1 MAYINNIDNKFLNLQ
16 ISQLMLKKLIQYA
29 VYPSKRVSKK
39 DKRNL
44 QELINSISY
53 ETSYEESQVNERYSF
68 KFLRELINMVVDGYS
83 DIEVVANY
91 FMEKEGKIDGYPT
104 EVLNTI
110 LSWIQI
116 AVENEGLFNDS
127 DLKMM
132 RDFISNRLQYLFIF
146 KSLPE
151 INRSAE
157 RLNNESV
164 DIKSIVE
171 TTTPLIKKLDIDL
184 RRSKYV
190 NEDRFLD
197 TSIGARQSSDR
208 DRDLDSLQEIIQASR
223 NKDAKLISG
232 YRSLNKIINGG
243 FAKDRVY
250 VFSAVPKHFKS
261 GTLLNIAVSVARNNH
276 YTTKNPNNKPC
287 IVYFSMENSVVE
299 TYERLY
305 SLVTGKELADT
316 KENWKLVVKAI
327 DDYININDIALK
339 IIYRPGNSVDT
350 SYIEDII
357 ENCEAE
363 GYEVIMMVQDYL
375 KRINSYR
382 RPHDEL
388 RLVLGSVVDE
398 FEDIAKEHHIPIV
411 TAAQLNRAAYELV
424 DDQMIKGNNDVAKSL
439 GTKHIAESAQ
449 IIENC
454 DYAIIINREN
464 LFNRTEL
471 TDIIPSLKPKNNP
484 YLSFKLLISR
494 ANSKTE
500 DATYFAQP
508 FDNGFR
514 LTEDVREPESK
525 AVKDIRRV
533 LNDVLDDTEKSEL
546 SSRFGYRFDDD
557 GVSNSF
563 ARPLT
568 KDEINSYDTYN
579 DTSKFATGTPTT
591 FSVNNNQPSNPF
603 TAFKPMSMP
612 GTNMINNTMNHEF
625 DDIKDDSE
633 GSDTFGN

>member
-164 DIKSIVE
+164 DIKSIVD

-197 TSIGARQSSDR
+197 TSIGARQNSDR

-261 GTLLNIAVSVARNNH
+261 GTLLNIAVSVARNNALMH
-276 YTTKNPNNKPC
+276 VKGEFYMFVDSDDWLDPETCAVAYGHAKQYDADCLMFSYTKEFGDHS
-287 IVYFSMENSVVE
+287 IVNHIFDEDCLVWDKKDVKQKFHR
-299 TYERLY
+299 RLFGPI
-305 SLVTGKELADT
+305 GKELAKPQDMDIIVT
-316 KENWKLVVKAI
+316 PCMQLFRTDKYSRIPFIDIHEVGTFEDGLYQMEVYNDCERFVYIDRPFYHYLKTNDGSITTRYKA
-327 DDYININDIALK
+327 DLSEK
-339 IIYRPGNSVDT
+339 FQHLWH
-350 SYIEDII
+350 II
-357 ENCEAE
+357 ENNIEKYSLGKEYQEALSNRVALSMIGLGLNE
-363 GYEVIMMVQDYL
+363 IKAQRGFA
-375 KRINSYR
+375 KS
-382 RPHDEL
+382 
-388 RLVLGSVVDE
+388 VLGGG
-398 FEDIAKEHHIPIV
+398 I
-411 TAAQLNRAAYELV
+411 QR
-424 DDQMIKGNNDVAKSL
+424 
-439 GTKHIAESAQ
+439 GTYQ
-449 IIENC
+449 
-454 DYAIIINREN
+454 
-464 LFNRTEL
+464 
-471 TDIIPSLKPKNNP
+471 
-484 YLSFKLLISR
+484 
-494 ANSKTE
+494 
-500 DATYFAQP
+500 
-508 FDNGFR
+508 
-514 LTEDVREPESK
+514 
-525 AVKDIRRV
+525 
-533 LNDVLDDTEKSEL
+533 DTL
-546 SSRFGYRFDDD
+546 
-557 GVSNSF
+557 
-563 ARPLT
+563 
-568 KDEINSYDTYN
+568 
-579 DTSKFATGTPTT
+579 
-591 FSVNNNQPSNPF
+591 
-603 TAFKPMSMP
+603 
-612 GTNMINNTMNHEF
+612 
-625 DDIKDDSE
+625 
-633 GSDTFGN
+633 